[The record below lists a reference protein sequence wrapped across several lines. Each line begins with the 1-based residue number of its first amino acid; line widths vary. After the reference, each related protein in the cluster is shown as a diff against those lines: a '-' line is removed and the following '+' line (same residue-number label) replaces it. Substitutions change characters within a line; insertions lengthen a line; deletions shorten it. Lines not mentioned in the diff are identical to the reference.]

1 MKTPK
6 HATSARIMNGSV
18 MHGDI
23 VAQEEVRGL
32 DGDGERLVQLLKLG
46 VGGRGVRRRGSGT
59 LPRATAW

>member
-1 MKTPK
+1 MKLNDEAPSSRRTDLVHNDVVPE
-6 HATSARIMNGSV
+6 
-18 MHGDI
+18 
-23 VAQEEVRGL
+23 EEVRGL